1 MNAKNAL
8 GRGLDA
14 LLSTPGSEPRRVL
27 EVEIHRL
34 KPNPRQPRARFEAET
49 LEDLAQSIKSN
60 GILQPILVR
69 PSDGKYEIIA
79 GERRWRAAQR
89 AGLQRVPVL
98 VREAADAQVLELA
111 LVENIQREDLNPVEE
126 AHAYRVLIEDLNLS
140 QEEVARRVG
149 KERAT
154 VANTL
159 RLLHLSQ
166 LALAALEAG
175 QITTG
180 HAKAILSHK
189 KHEEQDELLE
199 AILKRGL
206 SVREAEAFRRRGARR
221 TKHRKPVDADTA
233 AAAERLAMEI
243 GVPVEIRRKGRGGEV
258 ALRFKDEEELQR
270 LFEKLYDL
278 RGRGR

>member
-14 LLSTPGSEPRRVL
+14 LLSTPGPEPRRVL

-34 KPNPRQPRARFEAET
+34 KANPHQPRARFEAEA
-49 LEDLAQSIKSN
+49 LEDLARSIKAN

-69 PSDGKYEIIA
+69 PANGKYEIIA
-79 GERRWRAAQR
+79 GERRWRAAQK

-98 VREAADAQVLELA
+98 VREAADAQMLELT

-206 SVREAEAFRRRGARR
+206 SVREAEAYHRRGTRRAR
-221 TKHRKPVDADTA
+221 HRNPVDADTT

-258 ALRFKDEEELQR
+258 ALRFRDEDELQG
-270 LFEKLYDL
+270 LFEKLHDL